1 MTYETSKRNLKL
13 DTVKSL
19 MNTPQANTAHKFLL
33 SSLSGSAVAYKQKNN
48 KNMKYFNN
56 YFLLQSYV
64 K

>member
-1 MTYETSKRNLKL
+1 
-13 DTVKSL
+13 